1 MTYQHEYDRD
11 RLAETRNYGSNQEY
25 VAGSGKWILLAFLAI
40 VLAIGIATLIPPS
53 TNVDEAQVGSIIP
66 APTVESE

>member
-11 RLAETRNYGSNQEY
+11 RLADARHYGSSQEFA
-25 VAGSGKWILLAFLAI
+25 AGSGKWILLAFLAI

-53 TNVDEAQVGSIIP
+53 TNVDEAQVGF
-66 APTVESE
+66 